1 MHSVGFV
8 SSAQSFSS
16 SFLLEGGGEDISLSY
31 AFTIS
36 ISPNKM
42 LIYEKKLKWTVNE
55 VNGHFSPKQNK

>member
-8 SSAQSFSS
+8 STGQSFSS

-42 LIYEKKLKWTVNE
+42 LIYEKKLK
-55 VNGHFSPKQNK
+55 

>member
-8 SSAQSFSS
+8 STAQSFSS

-31 AFTIS
+31 AFTIL

-42 LIYEKKLKWTVNE
+42 LIYEKKLK
-55 VNGHFSPKQNK
+55 